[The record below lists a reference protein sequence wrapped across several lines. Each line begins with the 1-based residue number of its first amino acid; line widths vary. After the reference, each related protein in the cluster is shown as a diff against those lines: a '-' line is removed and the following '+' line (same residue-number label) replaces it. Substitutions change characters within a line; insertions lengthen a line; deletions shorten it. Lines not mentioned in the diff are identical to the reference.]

1 MKFGC
6 PTLRAFCEGW
16 ETRYFI
22 GFVFHNLRMCKNR
35 RLTMKLIRTK
45 GRAAQQTAEILAA
58 LEDRGG
64 AAFDAVL
71 PAVKRI
77 VNDVRKQGDRALLRY
92 ATQFDGLTDAVSLR
106 ITPDEMAAA
115 WDGLAP
121 AMRKALTIAADQ
133 IRTFAVAQLPASWS
147 ESPIAG
153 LITGQLVRP
162 LGSVGCYV
170 PSGRHPLPS
179 TLLMTAIPAQVAGVE
194 RIAVVSPKPAPETLA
209 AAHLLGITEFYR
221 LGGAHA
227 VAALAYGTA
236 TIKRVDK
243 IVGPGNLYVTAA
255 KRLVAFDCAI
265 DMLAGPTEI
274 VVISERGNADEIA
287 SDLVAQAEHDPA
299 ALAIFI
305 TTREEQA
312 KAVIAEAK
320 VRSRNNAVAR
330 EALGKNGLVILAAN
344 VNEAREITNRL
355 APEHLTVDAASDLDW
370 VQNAGSVFVGRWSAQ
385 PMGDYISGPN
395 HTLPTGGTARVR
407 GGLSVNDFVKLITVQ
422 QYNAQAMRVLGPQA
436 ALLAEAEG
444 LFGHAEAIRTRLTK
458 RRQRG

>member
-1 MKFGC
+1 
-6 PTLRAFCEGW
+6 
-16 ETRYFI
+16 
-22 GFVFHNLRMCKNR
+22 
-35 RLTMKLIRTK
+35 MKLIRTK

-64 AAFDAVL
+64 AALDAVL

-77 VNDVRKQGDRALLRY
+77 VADVRKQGDRALLRY
-92 ATQFDGLTDAVSLR
+92 AAQFDGLAGADALHV
-106 ITPDEMAAA
+106 TPEEMAAA
-115 WDGLAP
+115 WDGLTP

-133 IRTFAVAQLPASWS
+133 IRAFAVAQLPASWS

-153 LITGQLVRP
+153 LTTGQLVLP

-236 TIKRVDK
+236 TLPRVAK
-243 IVGPGNLYVTAA
+243 IVGPGNLYVTTA

-274 VVISERGNADEIA
+274 VVTSERGNADEIA
-287 SDLVAQAEHDPA
+287 SDLVAQAEHDPE

-305 TTREEQA
+305 TTRADLA
-312 KAVIAEAK
+312 KVVIAEAK
-320 VRSRNNAVAR
+320 LRSRNNAVAR
-330 EALGKNGLVILAAN
+330 AALDRNGLVILASS
-344 VNEAREITNRL
+344 VDEARAITNRL
-355 APEHLTVDAASDLDW
+355 AAEHLTVDAASDLNW

-395 HTLPTGGTARVR
+395 HTLPTGGMARVR

-422 QYNAQAMRVLGPQA
+422 EYTAKGIRSLGPPA

-444 LFGHAEAIRTRLTK
+444 LIGHAQAIRTRIEK
-458 RRQRG
+458 RRTRG

>member
-1 MKFGC
+1 MK
-6 PTLRAFCEGW
+6 
-16 ETRYFI
+16 
-22 GFVFHNLRMCKNR
+22 V
-35 RLTMKLIRTK
+35 IRTK
-45 GRAAQQTAEILAA
+45 GRGAQQAAEMLAA
-58 LEDRGG
+58 LERRGG
-64 AAFDAVL
+64 AALDAVL
-71 PAVKRI
+71 PAVRRI
-77 VNDVRKQGDRALLRY
+77 VSDVRKRGDRALLRY
-92 ATQFDGLTDAVSLR
+92 AAQFDGLAGADAMRVTLE
-106 ITPDEMAAA
+106 EMDAA
-115 WDGLAP
+115 WNSIDP
-121 AMRKALTIAADQ
+121 KMQQALTTAADQ
-133 IRTFAVAQLPASWS
+133 IRAFAVNQLPASWS
-147 ESPIAG
+147 DEPIPG
-153 LITGQLVRP
+153 LMTGQLVRP

-236 TIKRVDK
+236 TIPRVDK
-243 IVGPGNLYVTAA
+243 IAGPGNLYVTAA

-274 VVISERGNADEIA
+274 VVTSERGNAADIA
-287 SDLVAQAEHDPA
+287 SDLVAQAEHDPE

-305 TTREEQA
+305 TTRADLA
-312 KAVIAEAK
+312 KEVIAEAK
-320 VRSRNNAVAR
+320 LRSRNNAVAR
-330 EALGKNGLVILAAN
+330 QALDCNSLVIVAAS
-344 VNEAREITNRL
+344 VEEARQITNRL

-444 LFGHAEAIRTRLTK
+444 LFGHAEAIRTRLK
-458 RRQRG
+458 RRPRD